1 MGLALHQRLQHFS
14 LLPPIIWPLLPLSL
28 HSISIFL
35 LSSLS
40 LYIYYIDSATY
51 TRIYVHTR
59 QVITFA
65 LVASRILHSILP
77 ILSCPFNYPESRMV
91 QHRLSLMRDRE
102 RRRGK
107 GIQTVRRGRRR
118 RRTLIMHRCH
128 RYRRALY
135 VWDRNVFPL
144 LTLFPVSLRKK
155 RS

>member
-14 LLPPIIWPLLPLSL
+14 PLPPIIWPLLPLSL
-28 HSISIFL
+28 LRFY
-35 LSSLS
+35 LSPFIPIAFI
-40 LYIYYIDSATY
+40 YIYYIDSDTY
-51 TRIYVHTR
+51 TRVHAR

-91 QHRLSLMRDRE
+91 QHRLSLTRDRE
-102 RRRGK
+102 RKRGK
-107 GIQTVRRGRRR
+107 GIQTVRRGRRRRRR

-135 VWDRNVFPL
+135 MSGTEMSFH
-144 LTLFPVSLRKK
+144 S
-155 RS
+155 